1 MCCWKKVENTK
12 ERKKTQWKWFWKK
25 GTVIKKKHI
34 DVVAEK
40 GKRMENDIEREK
52 AGKVGWI

>member
-1 MCCWKKVENTK
+1 MLWGGK
-12 ERKKTQWKWFWKK
+12 ERKKERKHSENDFEKK

-34 DVVAEK
+34 DVVTEK

-52 AGKVGWI
+52 AGKVG